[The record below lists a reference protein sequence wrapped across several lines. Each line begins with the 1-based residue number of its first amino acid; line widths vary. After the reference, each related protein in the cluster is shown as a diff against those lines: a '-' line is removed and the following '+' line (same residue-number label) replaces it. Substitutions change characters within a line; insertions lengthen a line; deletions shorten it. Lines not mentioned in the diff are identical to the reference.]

1 MTGWPRLSNTQ
12 RRATLEEAAR
22 ASAIGAKAIE
32 KDWWVTLVLRAL
44 FEGPYGR
51 YMIFKGGTSL
61 SKCWQLIERFSE
73 DIDIAL
79 DAGAFGMEYKIQP
92 TKSNIEQLKRNG
104 CVFTSVNLKLAIEQ
118 NLAVLGVQPGIV
130 TVTAE
135 EVDAKMPDKDPQVL
149 IVTYPSVYDV
159 NPYLKDEVRVE
170 VSVRSLKEPYA
181 QRTIQSLL
189 HIWFPNEVYAEAP
202 LEIAV
207 VDPRKTCLEKA
218 FLLHEEFKKP
228 DLDKI
233 RIGRMSRHFYDLYQ
247 LDRSGIAEAA
257 LADTALY
264 AAIIEHRKWYS
275 RLRHIQYETLER
287 NSISFLPPSKLWSEY
302 RNDYLLMQEQMIYGE
317 TVTFEKLMNGLGVL
331 LDKFRANS
339 STIQKII

>member
-1 MTGWPRLSNTQ
+1 MIKDMTGWLRLSNTQ

-61 SKCWQLIERFSE
+61 SKCWQLIDRFSE

-79 DAGAFGMEYKIQP
+79 DAAAFGMEYKIQP
-92 TKSNIEQLKRNG
+92 TKSNIEQLKRKG

-118 NLAVLGVQPGIV
+118 NLADLGVQPGIA

-189 HIWFPNEVYAEAP
+189 YIWFPNEVYAEAP

-247 LDRSGIAEAA
+247 LDRSGIADAA
-257 LADTALY
+257 LADTSLY

-287 NSISFLPPSKLWSEY
+287 NSISFLPPDKLWPEY

-317 TVTFEKLMNGLGVL
+317 AVPFENLMDG
-331 LDKFRANS
+331 LDKLLGKFRG
-339 STIQKII
+339 